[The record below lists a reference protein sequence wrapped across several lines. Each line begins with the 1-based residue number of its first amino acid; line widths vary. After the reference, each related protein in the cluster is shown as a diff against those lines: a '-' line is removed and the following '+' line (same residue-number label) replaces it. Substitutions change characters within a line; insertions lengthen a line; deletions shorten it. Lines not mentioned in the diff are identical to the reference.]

1 MRMKDEF
8 FSLPLF
14 PPATLCDN
22 ENFGNQGIPLS
33 ATNSGNSCCNNC
45 ANTCRTCGNR

>member
-1 MRMKDEF
+1 MNNEF

-14 PPATLCDN
+14 PPTTLCDN

-33 ATNSGNSCCNNC
+33 YTTGANSCSNC
-45 ANTCRTCGNR
+45 ANTCRSCGNR